1 MTGGP
6 ARIRADA
13 RTRSGR
19 RKGQAMVETVVVMF
33 VLCLVFFLVYEYA
46 NLLTAHTVVNY
57 AAARAARAR
66 TVGFNDFMVTKTIR
80 VATAGVAGAC
90 RSHDDGGDERDH
102 GGKNRVD
109 SGADGHYPELAA
121 DRTGG
126 HKGNDPDPER
136 HLQGVLG
143 DQAGHEY
150 GLERN
155 REQYFLHVEAD
166 AADGQFHLHGHALHG
181 HDGNGCHQ
189 KHGGQRL
196 DRCE

>member
-66 TVGFNDFMVTKTIR
+66 TGGFNDFMVTKTLR
-80 VATAGVAGAC
+80 VATASVAGAC
-90 RSHDDGGDERDH
+90 RSHDDKGDDLSTGAIVSRLGSYLEASDAACARGILDFELWDANKLGWSADEPGGENAELTIHVWQRRYLY
-102 GGKNRVD
+102 G
-109 SGADGHYPELAA
+109 SGDDATDFRKVRGEAGIESHYPLY
-121 DRTGG
+121 
-126 HKGNDPDPER
+126 
-136 HLQGVLG
+136 LQ
-143 DQAGHEY
+143 
-150 GLERN
+150 
-155 REQYFLHVEAD
+155 
-166 AADGQFHLHGHALHG
+166 
-181 HDGNGCHQ
+181 
-189 KHGGQRL
+189 
-196 DRCE
+196 

>member
-80 VATAGVAGAC
+80 VATASVP
-90 RSHDDGGDERDH
+90 
-102 GGKNRVD
+102 VD
-109 SGADGHYPELAA
+109 SDKLGWSADEPGGENAELTIHVWQRRNLYGSGEDCDHRDLHEVRGEAGIESHYPLY
-121 DRTGG
+121 
-126 HKGNDPDPER
+126 
-136 HLQGVLG
+136 LQ
-143 DQAGHEY
+143 
-150 GLERN
+150 
-155 REQYFLHVEAD
+155 
-166 AADGQFHLHGHALHG
+166 
-181 HDGNGCHQ
+181 
-189 KHGGQRL
+189 
-196 DRCE
+196 